1 MLTPKRRE
9 KSKRKSRS
17 THDRSSMASPKN
29 KNTSLYQAMMDPLQ
43 SSFDG
48 NNNNNMQQR
57 TVTPTAETM
66 SSPSSRSYRKR
77 LEKYDKS
84 IAHSSSSSSSP
95 SPVTTI
101 STRRRGK
108 STQQQQPRQDSDCQQ
123 RSSFATSP
131 SLLQVVSTDD
141 YDEDLNVNVNVN
153 VSADLNSNANA
164 NANLNGNNEQEE
176 YYAFDEEMPMDELM
190 GLNHHQQQ
198 QQQQQH
204 KDHHHHHRNY
214 GSPRSA
220 ISSPSISKDHSQ
232 NEHSAAAYGSMAP
245 TKEMSDVLG
254 LSSIMAMASPLNW
267 DKTNKSKESSNQN
280 HNSNPGNQSSSNSKS
295 IGGSG
300 IEQMIAAL
308 NSGSTACR
316 PPNLNKEDRILWD
329 AIQSTMIND
338 RNEHLSKRRSLEI
351 DLQKSV
357 NLLDQI
363 SAREIE
369 LEREVSQVKGDRAD
383 MEHKY
388 TAMSIVVEQLKA
400 RKKSR
405 KNYISSD
412 NDADDDNSNSNRSN
426 ISNRS
431 DNVQQLKQMEIES
444 LRNELEKKESLLKKQ
459 QDNHDNEVRAI
470 QRVLADITTEK
481 MDLQEALELAEA
493 NAITVAVET
502 AVEKR
507 IEDGTDDKEE
517 GSVKENDD
525 RDIAIASVSNEEEI
539 NKLKETLNVVEKEY
553 QSVKLDAEKKT
564 GRVLVLENDLKA
576 ARVKMN
582 DTIAEK
588 NKLIAQTESVNSEI
602 DNFEYKL
609 EHFKCIIGENETKIG
624 ELEEEI
630 FHQRKEYE
638 MLHGEKKNTETAH
651 CSTLDEVKQLK
662 NDNEQK
668 IQELDRLKKERE
680 LVIDE
685 VESCKR
691 ERAHAVNEVENLK
704 KTRENDV
711 HEVER
716 LKKARD
722 HAVNEIE
729 KFKRAREH
737 AVNEVEKAIMEAKA
751 VKAEHTTTTIDD
763 ASDTS
768 DKGNNDASKTSDEE
782 NDDASDTSDKENDD
796 TSDKE
801 NDDSQTR
808 EDEPDADDVGVVE
821 AEEKLLS
828 VNAEEVQNLKKTLSV
843 TNSSLENAKKIIA
856 SLENANGSLAL
867 DSRSKLKDKEEEFS
881 MMQKESEHRK
891 RLLDSLAT
899 ELRDLQRKQ
908 GDIEDAD
915 SRTRAQVMKQR
926 ALMGHLETSLSD
938 LQVAVVVHEA
948 SLTMTDSSINSN
960 SNIEEISEIL
970 GDTLYAISATL
981 ESTERYVDEFG
992 DEHSVVASDI
1002 DISSEVGRH
1011 IDSIIRNDREAAS
1024 QGLRHELDQKK
1035 VAVKRLEEA
1044 LKKQNEE
1051 MKKLRSQ
1058 FEARGR
1064 GNYDNNHQLRADI
1077 EGLRQQ
1083 CSTNMEVL
1091 AKKERELSVL
1101 RSSLKVDENE
1111 TGYIS
1116 DDASDDDDDE
1126 TEVGSTISAANLN
1139 AYGPAEAEAYA
1150 TILAQASG
1158 NIEIPGRAQQ
1168 EVQSL
1173 KRDLMEALGEKESA
1187 SKELQVRRESLANA
1201 KMIISSLEKANKGM
1215 MEDLHSRLQDSNVA
1229 MQSMLYKSTEH
1240 EKAAE
1245 TLGEIVQKLEQEKLE
1260 ERQKYEAEMR
1270 KLKRDLPLST
1280 KESRTRE
1287 MRSDKDV
1294 TPSEEKKEDI
1304 RTFECSI

>member
-1 MLTPKRRE
+1 MSTMLTPKRRE

-17 THDRSSMASPKN
+17 THDRSNMASPKN

-48 NNNNNMQQR
+48 NNNSNMQQR

-77 LEKYDKS
+77 WGKYDKS
-84 IAHSSSSSSSP
+84 IAHSSSSSPSP

-101 STRRRGK
+101 STKRRGK
-108 STQQQQPRQDSDCQQ
+108 SKQQPRQDSDCQQ

-141 YDEDLNVNVNVN
+141 YDEDLNVNVNV
-153 VSADLNSNANA
+153 SADLSSNV

-176 YYAFDEEMPMDELM
+176 CYAFDEEMPMDELM
-190 GLNHHQQQ
+190 GIKHH
-198 QQQQQH
+198 QQQQH

-220 ISSPSISKDHSQ
+220 ISSPSISKDYSR
-232 NEHSAAAYGSMAP
+232 NEHSAAAYGNMAP
-245 TKEMSDVLG
+245 TKEVSDVLG

-267 DKTNKSKESSNQN
+267 DKTNRSKERSNQN
-280 HNSNPGNQSSSNSKS
+280 NNSNSNNQLSSKS

-316 PPNLNKEDRILWD
+316 PPNLNKEERILWD
-329 AIQSTMIND
+329 ALQTTMIND

-444 LRNELEKKESLLKKQ
+444 LRNELEKKESQLKKQ

-481 MDLQEALELAEA
+481 MDLQEALEQAEA
-493 NAITVAVET
+493 NAIAVAVET

-525 RDIAIASVSNEEEI
+525 RDIATASVSNEEEI
-539 NKLKETLNVVEKEY
+539 NKLKETLNAVEKEY

-609 EHFKCIIGENETKIG
+609 EHFKSIIGENETKIG
-624 ELEEEI
+624 ELEEKI

-651 CSTLDEVKQLK
+651 CFTLDEVKLLK

-680 LVIDE
+680 LAIDE

-751 VKAEHTTTTIDD
+751 VKAEHTTTIDD
-763 ASDTS
+763 GSDTS
-768 DKGNNDASKTSDEE
+768 DKGNDDASKTSDEENDDSSKTSDEE
-782 NDDASDTSDKENDD
+782 NDDASDTSDKENGEE
-796 TSDKE
+796 E

-808 EDEPDADDVGVVE
+808 EDELDADDIGVVE

-828 VNAEEVQNLKKTLSV
+828 VNAEEVQNLKKNLSV

-970 GDTLYAISATL
+970 GDTLHAISATL

-1229 MQSMLYKSTEH
+1229 MQSMLDKSTEH

>member
-1 MLTPKRRE
+1 
-9 KSKRKSRS
+9 
-17 THDRSSMASPKN
+17 
-29 KNTSLYQAMMDPLQ
+29 
-43 SSFDG
+43 
-48 NNNNNMQQR
+48 
-57 TVTPTAETM
+57 
-66 SSPSSRSYRKR
+66 
-77 LEKYDKS
+77 
-84 IAHSSSSSSSP
+84 
-95 SPVTTI
+95 
-101 STRRRGK
+101 
-108 STQQQQPRQDSDCQQ
+108 
-123 RSSFATSP
+123 
-131 SLLQVVSTDD
+131 
-141 YDEDLNVNVNVN
+141 
-153 VSADLNSNANA
+153 
-164 NANLNGNNEQEE
+164 
-176 YYAFDEEMPMDELM
+176 
-190 GLNHHQQQ
+190 
-198 QQQQQH
+198 
-204 KDHHHHHRNY
+204 
-214 GSPRSA
+214 
-220 ISSPSISKDHSQ
+220 
-232 NEHSAAAYGSMAP
+232 
-245 TKEMSDVLG
+245 
-254 LSSIMAMASPLNW
+254 
-267 DKTNKSKESSNQN
+267 
-280 HNSNPGNQSSSNSKS
+280 
-295 IGGSG
+295 
-300 IEQMIAAL
+300 
-308 NSGSTACR
+308 
-316 PPNLNKEDRILWD
+316 
-329 AIQSTMIND
+329 
-338 RNEHLSKRRSLEI
+338 
-351 DLQKSV
+351 
-357 NLLDQI
+357 
-363 SAREIE
+363 
-369 LEREVSQVKGDRAD
+369 
-383 MEHKY
+383 
-388 TAMSIVVEQLKA
+388 
-400 RKKSR
+400 
-405 KNYISSD
+405 
-412 NDADDDNSNSNRSN
+412 
-426 ISNRS
+426 
-431 DNVQQLKQMEIES
+431 
-444 LRNELEKKESLLKKQ
+444 
-459 QDNHDNEVRAI
+459 
-470 QRVLADITTEK
+470 
-481 MDLQEALELAEA
+481 
-493 NAITVAVET
+493 
-502 AVEKR
+502 
-507 IEDGTDDKEE
+507 
-517 GSVKENDD
+517 
-525 RDIAIASVSNEEEI
+525 
-539 NKLKETLNVVEKEY
+539 
-553 QSVKLDAEKKT
+553 
-564 GRVLVLENDLKA
+564 LENDLKA

-609 EHFKCIIGENETKIG
+609 EHFKSIIGENETKIG
-624 ELEEEI
+624 ELEEKI

-651 CSTLDEVKQLK
+651 CFTLDEVKLLK

-680 LVIDE
+680 LAIDE

-751 VKAEHTTTTIDD
+751 VKAEHTTTIDD
-763 ASDTS
+763 GSDTS
-768 DKGNNDASKTSDEE
+768 DKGNDDASKTSDEENDDSSKTSDEE
-782 NDDASDTSDKENDD
+782 NDDASDTSDKENGEE
-796 TSDKE
+796 E

-808 EDEPDADDVGVVE
+808 EDELDADDIGVVE

-828 VNAEEVQNLKKTLSV
+828 VNAEEVQNLKKNLSV

-970 GDTLYAISATL
+970 GDTLHAISATL

-1229 MQSMLYKSTEH
+1229 MQSMLDKSTEH